1 MDRYGLVLIWDFW
14 DFRYLFG
21 TYLFILVFFGTYYSI
36 YPPPYISKINIYR

>member
-36 YPPPYISKINIYR
+36 YPPYIYINTES

>member
-36 YPPPYISKINIYR
+36 YPPFIVR